1 MTLSLPTVAN
11 SSFKAMALLPLK
23 SNFRTLPY
31 YELFMSLSIEWFAA
45 SDQRNKMRDANGV
58 SIEEAE
64 GDLAFNSSSAYPV
77 AEETARWIYKNW
89 SLEKIFQL
97 SPHARQTLLR
107 IIEDQL
113 KNSTQEQT

>member
-1 MTLSLPTVAN
+1 
-11 SSFKAMALLPLK
+11 
-23 SNFRTLPY
+23 
-31 YELFMSLSIEWFAA
+31 MSLSIEWFAA

-97 SPHARQTLLR
+97 SPSARQTLLR

-113 KNSTQEQT
+113 KKFNTKTNLISTRDPIAKLNVIKNNYHPPSCLEPPF

>member
-1 MTLSLPTVAN
+1 
-11 SSFKAMALLPLK
+11 
-23 SNFRTLPY
+23 
-31 YELFMSLSIEWFAA
+31 MSLSIEWFAA

-97 SPHARQTLLR
+97 SPSARQTLLR

-113 KNSTQEQT
+113 KIQHKDKPNINARSNRKTQCH